1 MTTQQRVGDLE
12 ILTFRTGVI
21 RTNCYVLFRRGD
33 REAVVIDPG
42 DGATAR
48 LRQLLREHRLAPRAV
63 LLTHG
68 HVDHI
73 WSAQRFCDRHA
84 IPTYIHSED
93 RAMLRNPL
101 RGVGPALAQRLV
113 GVLCSE
119 PEQVVEVADGDRL
132 DLAGIPV
139 TVDHT
144 PGHTPGSV
152 SFRIPGDKRPD
163 VVFTGDT
170 LFRGTVG
177 RTDLGGGSGN
187 RLLGSLVSKLLV
199 LDDHTL
205 ILPGHNDQT
214 TIGQERRTNPF
225 LQP

>member
-1 MTTQQRVGDLE
+1 
-12 ILTFRTGVI
+12 
-21 RTNCYVLFRRGD
+21 
-33 REAVVIDPG
+33 
-42 DGATAR
+42 
-48 LRQLLREHRLAPRAV
+48 
-63 LLTHG
+63 
-68 HVDHI
+68 
-73 WSAQRFCDRHA
+73 
-84 IPTYIHSED
+84 
-93 RAMLRNPL
+93 MLRNPL